1 MLQSHLA
8 ASDSST
14 AQHSVSKVRDICNVV
29 SGRSGEPF
37 WGTASTQKEFGF
49 IHHHTRNIT
58 VIGGNNTRANIL
70 LAQA

>member
-1 MLQSHLA
+1 MLQPHLA

-29 SGRSGEPF
+29 RSGEPF

-49 IHHHTRNIT
+49 IHHHTRNTT
-58 VIGGNNTRANIL
+58 VIRRNNTRANIL